1 MVCLRHD
8 MSYNS
13 KAIIF
18 RHDIDRLPENSLK
31 TEIIEHELGII
42 GTYYFR
48 IVAESYNE
56 NIIIN

>member
-1 MVCLRHD
+1 